1 MKLTKFRLERGPQ
14 GANESIPK
22 KKREEHIKISV
33 SNCVKINIETRFLV
47 LEYKFETV
55 DRELWGIGSSTE
67 NKMYKLAVDVSHR
80 DENGCRVRRI

>member
-1 MKLTKFRLERGPQ
+1 MNQFQ
-14 GANESIPK
+14 
-22 KKREEHIKISV
+22 KREEHIKISA

-55 DRELWGIGSSTE
+55 DREFWGIGSSPE
-67 NKMYKLAVDVSHR
+67 NKMYKLAVDLSHR